1 MTTTLD
7 PSIHR
12 IVVVISLLMLLLC
25 VITKEGPPLSVINPD
40 PSIIILIPRQLI
52 SAASALLKG
61 SSYFYCIYMK
71 DILVHYLPIACL
83 SGVYYCRLCHHQIDS
98 VLITCHLLL

>member
-12 IVVVISLLMLLLC
+12 IVVVTSLLMLLLC

-40 PSIIILIPRQLI
+40 PSIILIPRQSI

-61 SSYFYCIYMK
+61 SSYFYCIYTK
-71 DILVHYLPIACL
+71 DTLVHYLPKASM
-83 SGVYYCRLCHHQIDS
+83 SGVYYCILCHHQID
-98 VLITCHLLL
+98 L